1 MLTHFLLTLDPSEDT
16 PAVACG
22 AETASGNPVMLSSS
36 IEAETTCPDCL
47 VRLAM

>member
-1 MLTHFLLTLDPSEDT
+1 MLTHFLLDLDPDEDV

-22 AETASGNPVMLSSS
+22 AQAFAVRVLVSSS

-47 VRLAM
+47 VILAH